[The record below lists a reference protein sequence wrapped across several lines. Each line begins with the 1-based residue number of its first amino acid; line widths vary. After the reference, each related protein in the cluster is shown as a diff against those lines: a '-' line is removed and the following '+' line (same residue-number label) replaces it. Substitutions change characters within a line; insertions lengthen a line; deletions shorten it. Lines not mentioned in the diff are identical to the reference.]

1 MTYIVTGCTGYVG
14 NVLTKKLMAEG
25 CRVVGFAR
33 SPEKVKRVF
42 GDNAPEI
49 VYGDISNAA
58 DVEKLFEGEGPFAV
72 IHTAAK
78 VSIGEDSE
86 KELHAVT
93 VEGTR
98 NVVESCCRHSAKKL
112 LHISSTEAF
121 PKGYFPDEE
130 LSTYVPDPAR
140 ARTDY
145 SRAKSMADEIVLDAV
160 RDRGLDASII
170 MLAGVLGPG
179 DYSNSHMT
187 QMFIEFIE
195 GKLPASV
202 DAGYNDFDVRDF
214 ADVLPAIFE
223 KSVAGESYIFANKPD
238 KINDCLKVISGMTG
252 RKMIPTLPLWMAYVG
267 LPFLFIGSKISGKR
281 PLYTSAALSSLKE
294 KCDFPIGKTM
304 REFGYSPRP
313 LEETVRD
320 HIQFLI
326 DNGMVKA

>member
-14 NVLTKKLMAEG
+14 NVLTIKLMAEG

>member
-160 RDRGLDASII
+160 RDSGLDASII

>member
-195 GKLPASV
+195 GRLPASV

>member
-267 LPFLFIGSKISGKR
+267 LPYQFIGSKISGKR

>member
-58 DVEKLFEGEGPFAV
+58 DVEKLFECEGPFAV

>member
-202 DAGYNDFDVRDF
+202 DAGYNYFDVRDF